1 MGNLK
6 KGGWKSR
13 FLFMSKKEFERIVAS
28 IDERLDKDDIKGAY
42 DTAYAN
48 RNDLFD
54 YDAPYTIT
62 LLVQLAIEQVDF
74 DLAEKTLEELENF
87 PYVNQQ
93 TEETLRDMK
102 KHIKDEMKSFYS
114 RNRVK
119 GYLPY
124 SESLS
129 DELISSYLQ
138 DKDFCNSP
146 YAIPFAVSLV
156 EDIKRDGK
164 TKTGGLILLIE
175 RKYDKEVYLK
185 KNGIIYKIVPKN
197 TKMPFE
203 DENFIKLDM
212 AFQKMKDVSQGRICH
227 SILISLS
234 VALFPSD
241 VFSLAK
247 RESLEKAIL
256 QVSALCLR
264 QEFAFSNE
272 EEEELFKRVYE
283 LVFDECY
290 SPKGDIP
297 KS

>member
-1 MGNLK
+1 
-6 KGGWKSR
+6 
-13 FLFMSKKEFERIVAS
+13 MSKKEFERIVAS

-185 KNGIIYKIVPKN
+185 KNGEPTYTWDAADRVPCGVSLPKYRGNIAHLIVHAVTN
-197 TKMPFE
+197 R
-203 DENFIKLDM
+203 IDM
-212 AFQKMKDVSQGRICH
+212 QLEEQTGH
-227 SILISLS
+227 SM
-234 VALFPSD
+234 
-241 VFSLAK
+241 
-247 RESLEKAIL
+247 E
-256 QVSALCLR
+256 LR
-264 QEFAFSNE
+264 RYYRKVQ
-272 EEEELFKRVYE
+272 Y
-283 LVFDECY
+283 
-290 SPKGDIP
+290 
-297 KS
+297 

>member
-1 MGNLK
+1 
-6 KGGWKSR
+6 
-13 FLFMSKKEFERIVAS
+13 MSKKEFERIVAS

-102 KHIKDEMKSFYS
+102 KHIKDEMKS
-114 RNRVK
+114 
-119 GYLPY
+119 L
-124 SESLS
+124 SLS